1 EAALR
6 NASSVRIEDV
16 LSEVPLEERRALFA
30 ALLGVAIEVR
40 RPSAAD
46 WEEYKARFPE
56 FDDLLEELRHE
67 PAAEAATSGE
77 APLPERIGRYRVER
91 VLGEGGYG
99 VVYLAYDEQ
108 LQRSVAVKVPHAR
121 R

>member
-1 EAALR
+1 MADDRSGVGPTLSVPAARRHDQLCDDFEAALR

-67 PAAEAATSGE
+67 PAGESATSGE
-77 APLPERIGRYRVER
+77 APLPE
-91 VLGEGGYG
+91 
-99 VVYLAYDEQ
+99 
-108 LQRSVAVKVPHAR
+108 
-121 R
+121 